1 MPVDVP
7 LVLNADTASNSRFRK
22 GISGSVI
29 VSVGTMMSKNTTP
42 STATVMALSTWALAI
57 SLPKASALGRLRM
70 DDITTAMITA
80 KVFTFIPPATDPD
93 APPINMSAGYTNLV
107 KSPVSLKS
115 TIEKPAVRPLIEW
128 NDADTSLSHRFTS
141 SIVFDNSAKKNTAA
155 PNIYREIVVTITSLV
170 FKLNRENLRSLQ
182 ISTSTVQ
189 PIHPNIIN
197 TITNPRR

>member
-155 PNIYREIVVTITSLV
+155 PKIYSEIVVTITSLV
-170 FKLNRENLRSLQ
+170 FKLNRENLRSL
-182 ISTSTVQ
+182 
-189 PIHPNIIN
+189 
-197 TITNPRR
+197 